1 MRGHYQKVSTGDEAA
16 HVAVFPGENRG
27 IVLVTHARQAVHV
40 VEDGVDV
47 MLKGRDESW
56 IGEKIHGVL
65 FLFPCK
71 KLAYAAECAGC
82 ASAQQSDDNP
92 HFVLAS
98 GEQRIVRG
106 R

>member
-1 MRGHYQKVSTGDEAA
+1 MGADGFDPVGNLLEDLTTPAHEQGDEAA

-65 FLFPCK
+65 FLFPCE

-82 ASAQQSDDNP
+82 AIA
-92 HFVLAS
+92 
-98 GEQRIVRG
+98 
-106 R
+106 